1 MNIGIIG
8 SGNIGGTTARLFV
21 NAGHVVA
28 ISNSRGPESLTS
40 LVNSIG
46 ANIRAK
52 KVEDAVKFGEVILLA
67 IPWRRR
73 QELLSVSELFDGKIV
88 IDAMNPY
95 SENFEVIDLDNSTS
109 SEEVLKQ
116 IPSSRI
122 VKAFNT
128 IYYEHLRTKGN
139 PNAAK
144 EDRFAVFVA
153 GDDLDAKV
161 TVSKL
166 IEDIGFAPVDT
177 GSLRVGGRKQQP
189 GSPIYNNPM
198 TAKLARARLTEI
210 A

>member
-1 MNIGIIG
+1 MDSVLLQFII
-8 SGNIGGTTARLFV
+8 SG
-21 NAGHVVA
+21 
-28 ISNSRGPESLTS
+28 
-40 LVNSIG
+40 
-46 ANIRAK
+46 
-52 KVEDAVKFGEVILLA
+52 
-67 IPWRRR
+67 
-73 QELLSVSELFDGKIV
+73 
-88 IDAMNPY
+88 
-95 SENFEVIDLDNSTS
+95 
-109 SEEVLKQ
+109 KQ

-161 TVSKL
+161 TISKL

-177 GSLRVGGRKQQP
+177 GSLREGGREQQP
-189 GSPIYNNPM
+189 GSPTHNNPM